1 MPRQFIQRIEVLIH
15 FSAREMASRT
25 AALLLLGVAAPPSL
39 ALHATRALHVS
50 SCVRPHL
57 RAHPAPQLHGGRRL
71 DDRGPPRGIGAA
83 TSLPA
88 LLALFAAAPAEA
100 AAPNAIPSA
109 LAAYGHYLGLVL
121 VALCLATERLTIK
134 AGMSAEEEQ
143 RMAIA
148 DSVYGLAGLLVL
160 ATGYLRVTQYGK
172 GWEFYAHEPVFW
184 VKLVLVSV

>member
-1 MPRQFIQRIEVLIH
+1 MPRQFVQRIEVLIH

-71 DDRGPPRGIGAA
+71 DDRGPSRGIGAA

-134 AGMSAEEEQ
+134 AGMSAEAAFIVAGEAGTSAAAAAAVAGDATTCCACVRDGTGE
-143 RMAIA
+143 RGGASA
-148 DSVYGLAGLLVL
+148 PPSVCC
-160 ATGYLRVTQYGK
+160 
-172 GWEFYAHEPVFW
+172 
-184 VKLVLVSV
+184 